1 MTMLSNFVP
10 AGAVE
15 VLGRLAINAP
25 TKPFYPNVG
34 AQGLHPVHNSNGNAI
49 ACNYAIISIV
59 VSLPYQGYERKRIHQ
74 YLNRIRYK
82 SSG

>member
-1 MTMLSNFVP
+1 MTILSNFVP

-34 AQGLHPVHNSNGNAI
+34 AQGLRPYPVHNSNGNAI

-59 VSLPYQGYERKRIHQ
+59 VSLPYQALG
-74 YLNRIRYK
+74 
-82 SSG
+82 